1 MSDVTPEMRA
11 TLANAPFPRLLGFRL
26 LELAEGYAKVGVAV
40 RSEHANFLGATD
52 GAVVMC
58 LADYAGACACNT
70 LGVIRVAVQY
80 NIHFLTGSI
89 LNDELTAEA
98 RTFYAGRTMAV
109 TEMSV
114 TNADDKVLARATAT
128 TITRP
133 NQNLPQ
139 R

>member
-1 MSDVTPEMRA
+1 MSDVTPELRA

-26 LELAEGYAKVGVAV
+26 LEIAEGYAKAGVTVTA
-40 RSEHANFLGATD
+40 EHANFLGATD

-70 LGVIRVAVQY
+70 MGVTRVAVQY
-80 NIHFLTGSI
+80 NINFLAGST
-89 LNDELTAEA
+89 LEDELTAEA
-98 RTFYAGRTMAV
+98 RTFFSGRTMAV

-114 TNADDKVLARATAT
+114 TNASGKVLARATAT

-133 NQNLPQ
+133 NQSPSQ
-139 R
+139 K

>member
-1 MSDVTPEMRA
+1 MSDISPEMRD
-11 TLANAPFPRLLGFRL
+11 TLASAPFPRLLGFRL
-26 LELAEGYAKVGVAV
+26 LELTEGYAKTGVTV
-40 RSEHANFLGATD
+40 RPEHANFLGATD

-70 LGVIRVAVQY
+70 MGVTRVAVQY
-80 NIHFLTGSI
+80 NIHFLIGST

-98 RTFYAGRTMAV
+98 RTFHAGRTMAV

-114 TNADDKVLARATAT
+114 TNANGKVMARATAT

-133 NQNLPQ
+133 NQKPPGS
-139 R
+139 